1 MNDLAPIRRLS
12 LVVAN
17 PQALQKG
24 SLPRHTFDT
33 AGGTIGS
40 ANASW
45 VLADRGQR
53 VRPQHCQI
61 IFEDGAFVVVD
72 TCGLTRIN
80 DHHEPIGSNACV
92 ALSEGD
98 QLHIG
103 PYLLAVNLHD
113 DSHGLANGDRH
124 LAQYE
129 LDELLNAPDARLDTY
144 LPDGPMQSAQSIDT
158 PSVIEGMAEFQA
170 LAAPQRLDTALD
182 PLAAL
187 EAAEQRQH
195 ASLDAHGVLDTR
207 HYGLSPSTTQ
217 ADLTATRFE
226 AVSGTPKRTTG
237 DFSMSQQD
245 ARTSA
250 AQSWLH
256 GQPLGEQ
263 NPTQL
268 VSPLIQGLDAPLG
281 QLDGAG
287 AYRVQLEA
295 GQALQALIKGLA
307 GLHAQQQAG
316 DQRRLTVRG
325 RTLQPIEDN
334 PLHLGQSYPETVRA
348 LFSDERSV
356 VHLSPAA
363 AVEESL
369 EQLGQQRQAM
379 LQAIEAGLDALLH
392 AFSPSQLHQRFQRY
406 RPSNVEQPEEGDW
419 AWQMFVSYYGE
430 LTSARQ
436 RGFHKLFWEVF
447 EQHYDRHLRTEPQ

>member
-1 MNDLAPIRRLS
+1 MNDLAPISRLS
-12 LVVAN
+12 LVITN

-24 SLPRHTFDT
+24 SLPRHIFD
-33 AGGTIGS
+33 AGGGTIGS
-40 ANASW
+40 ASASW
-45 VLADRGQR
+45 VLSDREHR
-53 VRPQHCQI
+53 VRPLHCRI

-80 DHHEPIGSNACV
+80 DHREPIGSNACV

-113 DSHGLANGDRH
+113 GSHSLPDGDLH

-129 LDELLNAPDARLDTY
+129 LDELLSTSDAHLN
-144 LPDGPMQSAQSIDT
+144 DGPTQSVQPIDN

-170 LAAPQRLDTALD
+170 LAAPERPDAALD

-187 EAAEQRQH
+187 EAAEQQRQH
-195 ASLDAHGVLDTR
+195 ANHDALGVLDTR
-207 HYGLSPSTTQ
+207 HYGLSPSPPQ
-217 ADLTATRFE
+217 ADFTATRFE
-226 AVSGTPKRTTG
+226 AVFGTPKRSTG
-237 DFSMSQQD
+237 DSSMSQQD
-245 ARTSA
+245 ARATA

-281 QLDGAG
+281 QLDGPG
-287 AYRVQLEA
+287 VYRVQLEA

-307 GLHAQQQAG
+307 ALHDQQQAG
-316 DQRRLTVRG
+316 EERRMSVRG

-334 PLHLGQSYPETVRA
+334 PLLLGQGYPETVRA
-348 LFSDERSV
+348 LFSNERSV

-369 EQLGQQRQAM
+369 EQLRQQRNAM
-379 LQAIEAGLDALLH
+379 LKAIEAGLDALLQ
-392 AFSPSQLHQRFQRY
+392 AFSPTQLQQRFQRY
-406 RPSNVEQPEEGDW
+406 LSSDVEQQGEGDW
-419 AWQMFVSYYGE
+419 AWRMFVSYYGE

-436 RGFHKLFWEVF
+436 QGFHKLFWEVF
-447 EQHYDRHLRTEPQ
+447 DQHYDRCLRAEPQ